1 MYAQGIF
8 GAVSPTTGQPTWGS
22 VPSVPTYGSNPG
34 YVGDLQAKS
43 GVGSLGD
50 VESIEDQRGLTIPS
64 DRINDAK
71 VYGVLNGLGEST
83 LTINGANV
91 PIDTSGLGLWIAK
104 SAIAAAAGYYV
115 GTHLGPKGSH
125 AGLVGALA
133 SAFAGPIGLAA
144 TAFYYGR

>member
-1 MYAQGIF
+1 MSHGVF
-8 GAVSPTTGQPTWGS
+8 GNRPAPVGRSQWTA
-22 VPSVPTYGSNPG
+22 VPSIPTYGSNPG
-34 YVGDLQAKS
+34 PSPAQAA
-43 GVGSLGD
+43 GSFGL
-50 VESIEDQRGLTIPS
+50 VETIEERQGLTIPS
-64 DRINDAK
+64 DHLNLKKI
-71 VYGVLNGLGEST
+71 YGGLGGLGEST

-144 TAFYYGR
+144 TAYYYGR